1 MTSTIKVDTIS
12 ENTSA
17 NGVAID
23 GLTIKD
29 GGITATTGAIVFNEA
44 AADLDFRVESNN
56 NVNMLFVNGGTDR
69 VGIGTAL
76 PGAILEVV
84 GPGARPSSLAEVDT
98 ASTAKFTSDT
108 SNADSLYIAE
118 GDSGALI
125 QVNDGATNSST
136 AKDLQ
141 LQPFGGNVAI
151 GTTDPQT
158 TLHVEGTAPI
168 IRISD
173 SNSTSEDDAVGKIE
187 FYDRNNTDLNA
198 EIVSGTGS
206 LADFIISAHNNRA
219 VLLKTNTAEG
229 LRVTGSGQIGLNEDS
244 VDVTQG
250 GITMQQG
257 GNDGNILTFKS
268 SDIAHG
274 ITNTAETDTYF
285 EMKKQSA
292 SIGGVAQTAYSEQK
306 LAHAFEGFV
315 GLAEESS
322 PSAASFGP
330 FYFNA
335 SIKSGTSIAEM
346 SAAQH
351 LFAVANDGDAKF
363 MIDGDG
369 TFHSDGAGGT
379 YDTYEDAQLVRA
391 FDLSHMEGVINSKF
405 DKFVQ
410 YNHEDLAAAKLVG
423 REPDGTPNH
432 FINYPAFNRLHNGAI
447 WQQYEKHQKL
457 ASAFYKLAEKTIG
470 KEEADKLLT
479 EEEIQLLN

>member
-1 MTSTIKVDTIS
+1 MLATKRSVSLPAARILKYEFLKTSSIAKY
-12 ENTSA
+12 
-17 NGVAID
+17 
-23 GLTIKD
+23 
-29 GGITATTGAIVFNEA
+29 IVY
-44 AADLDFRVESNN
+44 SWW
-56 NVNMLFVNGGTDR
+56 
-69 VGIGTAL
+69 
-76 PGAILEVV
+76 
-84 GPGARPSSLAEVDT
+84 SL
-98 ASTAKFTSDT
+98 SF
-108 SNADSLYIAE
+108 
-118 GDSGALI
+118 
-125 QVNDGATNSST
+125 
-136 AKDLQ
+136 
-141 LQPFGGNVAI
+141 F
-151 GTTDPQT
+151 
-158 TLHVEGTAPI
+158 

-173 SNSTSEDDAVGKIE
+173 SNSTSEDDAVSKIQ

-351 LFAVANDGDAKF
+351 LFVVANDGDAKF